1 MDLVEKFLDLY
12 ELTSYYQVE
21 EAFLSFRVLE
31 AFASKITNDML
42 CEWHSHIGHN
52 VSDKCLPEKV
62 VQFLRI
68 RPRRIFSHPDRGKS
82 SDRPGEDLPPEEV
95 EQEAGRVASKV
106 TCEMQQQAIDARL
119 QPLIESGRCKRNF
132 SRNKKRICFE
142 CCNNPLLHPE
152 EECEYFLGLP
162 VVKRKD
168 LCRKGNRCYKCLTK
182 GHESKVCP
190 SPRDK

>member
-1 MDLVEKFLDLY
+1 MSNHIFEVAQDPKQALDHIVKEVESWDLVQSGDNQAESDLVEKFQDLY

-119 QPLIESGRCKRNF
+119 QPLIESGR
-132 SRNKKRICFE
+132 
-142 CCNNPLLHPE
+142 
-152 EECEYFLGLP
+152 
-162 VVKRKD
+162 
-168 LCRKGNRCYKCLTK
+168 
-182 GHESKVCP
+182 
-190 SPRDK
+190 